1 MGESIKKKHER
12 QNLQK
17 QGRPEASI
25 DKTQF
30 ESMCQIH
37 CTLPEIAGV
46 FKVSEDTI
54 QRWTKKTYDKTFA
67 VVWSDFASQGKMSLR
82 REMFKKAL
90 GGNGSMQIWLA
101 KNHLGMKDRI
111 ETGLDDNTNETVKL
125 AYGLPPKEDK

>member
-1 MGESIKKKHER
+1 MGVSLKNKPHNKI
-12 QNLQK
+12 
-17 QGRPEASI
+17 GRPVTEINQS
-25 DKTQF
+25 QF

-37 CTLPEIAGV
+37 CTLNEIAGV
-46 FKVSEDTI
+46 FNCSIDTI
-54 QRWTKKTYDKTFA
+54 ERWSKKTYGKTFA
-67 VVWSDFASQGKMSLR
+67 DVWSDFASVGKMSLR